1 MCTYNIVLDD
11 KLVAQAKSSLS
22 HSGIELQPWLQH
34 QVERLLLQQINRTNK
49 VFIADGEVK
58 MNVSSA
64 AIDLEEARQ
73 LLHEMVDLEY
83 SLP

>member
-11 KLVAQAKSSLS
+11 KLVAQAESLLS
-22 HSGIELQPWLQH
+22 HSGIELQLSLQR
-34 QVERLLLQQINRTNK
+34 QVEQLLLQQINRANK
-49 VFIADGEVK
+49 VFIENGEVK
-58 MNVSSA
+58 MQISSDT
-64 AIDLEEARQ
+64 IDLEEARQ